1 MSGTDTGNFS
11 FKFCLCIF
19 NVQYTILS
27 AFQMEILLWVGEGGV
42 SVLSVWDRPGTH
54 FVFQA
59 GLKLVAIFLTWPS
72 AIFQML
78 LNDQLVE
85 SGFESRLK
93 A

>member
-1 MSGTDTGNFS
+1 
-11 FKFCLCIF
+11 
-19 NVQYTILS
+19 
-27 AFQMEILLWVGEGGV
+27 MEILLWVGEGGV
-42 SVLSVWDRPGTH
+42 SVLSVWTDLK
-54 FVFQA
+54 
-59 GLKLVAIFLTWPS
+59 LKLVAIFLTWPS

>member
-11 FKFCLCIF
+11 FKFYVCIF

-27 AFQMEILLWVGEGGV
+27 AFQMKILLGGV
-42 SVLSVWDRPGTH
+42 SVLLSVWDRPGTH
-54 FVFQA
+54 CVFQA
-59 GLKLVAIFLTWPS
+59 GLKLVAIFLIWPL

-93 A
+93 V